1 VKSKQIEMNKM
12 ILVGVNFY
20 GDPLSVKGGW
30 DEENEIGKTS
40 QRFMTHKS
48 KETYPVESLKNTYF
62 YEIHIY
68 NDQTEEKGLFEVFVG
83 EEIDEL
89 EAPIDLSIKCI
100 PKGQYLCF
108 TLVGEE
114 IVGDF
119 WQKID
124 DYIEENYHMKRDKS
138 FIIQRYDER
147 FKGMDR
153 LSESALDVLVPLVD

>member
-1 VKSKQIEMNKM
+1 MRIEMDKM
-12 ILVGVNFY
+12 IIVGVNYF
-20 GDPLSVKGGW
+20 GDPFSVKEGW
-30 DEENEIGKTS
+30 DEENEIGKTWK
-40 QRFMTHKS
+40 RFMYHKS
-48 KETYPVESLKNTYF
+48 KEDYPENKLNKTYF

-68 NDQTEEKGLFEVFVG
+68 NEKTQEKGILEVFIG
-83 EEIDEL
+83 EEIDEVQV
-89 EAPIDLSIKCI
+89 PIDLSIKFI
-100 PKGQYLCF
+100 PSGQYLCF

-124 DYIEENYHMKRDKS
+124 GYIEESYHMKRDKR

-153 LSESALDVLVPLVD
+153 LSESTLDVLVPMVD

>member
-1 VKSKQIEMNKM
+1 MKSKQIEMNKI
-12 ILVGVNFY
+12 ILAGVNYF
-20 GDPLSVKGGW
+20 GDPFSIKGGW
-30 DEENEIGKTS
+30 DEENEIGRTW

-48 KETYPVESLKNTYF
+48 KDIFPTNNLERPYF

-68 NDQTEEKGLFEVFVG
+68 NEETETKGILEVFVG

-89 EAPIDLSIKCI
+89 QAPIDLSIKCL
-100 PKGQYLCF
+100 PSGQYLCF

-114 IVGDF
+114 IIGDF
-119 WQKID
+119 WQEID
-124 DYIEENYHMKRDKS
+124 SHIESSYHMKRDKR

-153 LSESALDVLVPLVD
+153 LSESTLDVLVPLVG